1 MWDADG
7 LSKAGVLATLGP
19 SYRLVWLELAP
30 QEQGDE
36 VAQGNRL
43 SDAINAAL
51 GEPLLGYGLPYQYA
65 LELIGSHLSLLS
77 PLAFVVLHAGRDAA
91 FSQDLLALN
100 HKGHRVLLAFR
111 RLPENFAVPA
121 DALVLRA
128 AEMGPDA
135 AEAKGSAVL
144 ESLGST
150 RAEEALSFQADVD
163 TRLSSL
169 KEQGRWTE
177 ALEVALEH
185 RPAAV
190 PEVLIEAGH
199 VFHERGLHAR
209 LRTLLEALPE
219 PFRQDEVVLYWRLT
233 AASRIP
239 GAAEALRAEV
249 EAHLAAHEA
258 PELRALYAGV
268 LLSPE
273 KLVAEAERAYRARA
287 TPFTLFQYGRSLV
300 AQPLKSLELL
310 REAVNVA
317 EGEGR
322 SYDVARNAGLY
333 ASRLIFAGRYREA
346 VHWGGWALTRFHRHG
361 LGDEQRRLLL
371 VNDLAYA
378 RLLTGQTAGLK
389 AELEATERH
398 LTEVIPDLARLFR
411 TTLGDYQLVAGQ
423 QETALGTYARN
434 LERVPRRQL
443 GTAILGV
450 VRALMDL
457 GRDAEALAEA
467 ERVLVLTRGEPAP
480 YHAPAEFAYA
490 LARSQV
496 APREATG
503 WLERYLERET
513 IRLHRKA
520 QAALHLARVHL
531 VLGDPG
537 RARQTVQR
545 AAAGLAELAPSG
557 FRLFAGPETA
567 FRETF
572 RLYLG
577 GTRLEARFLG
587 RAELWFDD
595 VPLALTPRE
604 LEVVTLLLLD
614 PSGLSLD
621 CLGLKLSR
629 ASVNRR
635 SLISGVNKLRG
646 KLPLS
651 SEPYR
656 LEVAAEADFLRLQR
670 ALEHGAIREALELY
684 VGPLLPDS
692 DAPGI
697 VEAREQF
704 EEALRQAVL
713 ASDDAEAILAL
724 ARRLEGDLELWERAL
739 ATLPPRDFRR
749 PLARAQVLRL
759 RDSWD
764 GDLT

>member
-1 MWDADG
+1 M
-7 LSKAGVLATLGP
+7 SQAGVLAALGS
-19 SYRLVWLELAP
+19 SYHLVWLELTP

-51 GEPLLGYGLPYQYA
+51 GEPLLGYGLPYHYA
-65 LELIGSHLSLLS
+65 LQFIGSHLSLLS
-77 PLAFVVLHAGRDAA
+77 PLAFVVLHAGRDATFA
-91 FSQDLLALN
+91 QDLLALN
-100 HKGHRVLLAFR
+100 HKGHRVLLAFK
-111 RLPENFAVPA
+111 RLPEDFAVPA

-128 AEMGPDA
+128 AEVGPDA
-135 AEAKGSAVL
+135 AEVEGEGGAVP
-144 ESLGST
+144 EPLGST

-163 TRLSSL
+163 TRLTFL

-177 ALEVALEH
+177 ALEAALEH
-185 RPAAV
+185 CPAAV
-190 PEVLIEAGH
+190 PEVLSEAGH

-219 PFRQDEVVLYWRLT
+219 PFRQGEVVLYWRLT
-233 AASRIP
+233 AASRVA

-249 EAHLAAHEA
+249 ETHLAANEA
-258 PELRALYAGV
+258 PELRALYAGA
-268 LLSPE
+268 LLPPE

-322 SYDVARNAGLY
+322 PYDVARNAGLY

-346 VHWGGWALTRFHRHG
+346 VHWGGWALTHFHRHG

-398 LTEVIPDLARLFR
+398 LAEVIPDLARLFR

-423 QETALGTYARN
+423 REAALDTYAHN
-434 LERVPRRQL
+434 LERVPRRHL

-457 GRDAEALAEA
+457 GRGADALAEA
-467 ERVLVLTRGEPAP
+467 ERVLALTRDEPAP
-480 YHAPAEFAYA
+480 YYAPAEFAHA

-496 APREATG
+496 TPREATS
-503 WLERYLERET
+503 WLERYLEHET
-513 IRLHRKA
+513 TRLHRKA
-520 QAALHLARVHL
+520 QAALHLARAHL

-537 RARQTVQR
+537 RARQAVQR
-545 AAAGLAELAPSG
+545 AAAGFAELAPSG

-577 GTRLEARFLG
+577 GPRLEARFLG

-604 LEVVTLLLLD
+604 LEVVTLLLLE

-629 ASVNRR
+629 DSVNRR

-651 SEPYR
+651 SEPYC

-684 VGPLLPDS
+684 LGPLLHDS

-697 VEAREQF
+697 VEAREQL
-704 EEALRQAVL
+704 EEALRQVVL

-739 ATLPPRDFRR
+739 ATLPPGDFRR

-759 RDSWD
+759 RASWD